1 MEPIRLPRGASRRIV
16 VIGETLAEVGVA
28 LRPIITY
35 ENPRL
40 RKKSVKIKR
49 IDAELQRL
57 IDDMIDT
64 MRAAEGIGLAAP
76 QVGVLLRLVV
86 CEYADED
93 SDGVRQTVL
102 INPEI
107 TERQGEWMA
116 EEGCLSI
123 PGYVGTVPRA
133 EFVAVR
139 GKNRFGKDVRIKTDG
154 LLAHILQHEID
165 HLDGVLYIDYLAS
178 PDDLRK
184 VEPGKRRR
192 RRQGNEDD
200 TDDPSS
206 ADDAQD
212 ASGDGDIASAEDT
225 AAARDP
231 ELPRISGGS
240 DETALTGQPCCDICG
255 HA

>member
-1 MEPIRLPRGASRRIV
+1 MRRGASRRIV
-16 VIGETLAEVGVA
+16 VIGESQAEVGVA

-76 QVGVLLRLVV
+76 QLGVLLRLIV
-86 CEYADED
+86 CEYTEENSDE
-93 SDGVRQTVL
+93 VHQTVL

-192 RRQGNEDD
+192 RRKTDEDD
-200 TDDPSS
+200 SENGSS
-206 ADDAQD
+206 GADAEAGADDGDVVSMD
-212 ASGDGDIASAEDT
+212 AT
-225 AAARDP
+225 AATRDP

-240 DETALTGQPCCDICG
+240 DELAAPGQPCCDICG
-255 HA
+255 HV